1 MACSKKISEEKYWSM
16 ENDVNFSYKEIQKML
31 HKMAFENDYNDYK
44 AVWENKFDHKILQVK
59 DLG

>member
-1 MACSKKISEEKYWSM
+1 M